1 MQPDQTAN
9 SQLSK
14 KAAVAIPG
22 IATLVVLVPILMYG
36 IPGKRDLIQHFH
48 HAMTFFDSMSAGN
61 FFPGWA
67 GDSNGGYGDV
77 SVRFYP
83 PALSILLATG
93 RMLFRS
99 WYWATVAVFALLTFV
114 GGLGAYLWAKEFVP

>member
-1 MQPDQTAN
+1 MQPDQAAN
-9 SQLSK
+9 SWLSK
-14 KAAVAIPG
+14 KWATLIPG
-22 IATLVVLVPILMYG
+22 IATLIILVPILMYG
-36 IPGKRDLIQHFH
+36 IPGTRDLIQHFH
-48 HAMTFFDSMSAGN
+48 LAMTFFDSMSSGDL
-61 FFPGWA
+61 FPGWV

-99 WYWATVAVFALLTFV
+99 WY
-114 GGLGAYLWAKEFVP
+114 